1 MVKNEHKNS
10 LRPKAVNKPPKKR
23 RRFRSFALLNQKVHV
38 GSSLHSIVD
47 GSFLT
52 RDNLIKQ
59 VPFILFITFLG
70 VFYIANSYNAE
81 KTLIEISRIKKELEE
96 LRFEY
101 ITTKSNLM
109 FHSKQSEVA
118 NKLKNTGVRESVV
131 PPVKIYLTQEAN
143 GK

>member
-1 MVKNEHKNS
+1 MRTKNTLKPDQSE
-10 LRPKAVNKPPKKR
+10 RPKKERKPLG
-23 RRFRSFALLNQKVHV
+23 RFRMLNQKVDV
-38 GSSLHSIVD
+38 GGSLHSIVD

-52 RDNLIKQ
+52 RNNLVKQ
-59 VPFILFITFLG
+59 VRFILFITLIG

-81 KTLIEISRIKKELEE
+81 KTIIEISRIKRELEE

-118 NKLKNTGVRESVV
+118 VKLKNTGVKESLV
-131 PPVKIYLTQEAN
+131 PPVKIYIKE
-143 GK
+143 K

>member
-1 MVKNEHKNS
+1 MLKTRHKNT
-10 LRPKAVNKPPKKR
+10 LKPKQAEKPQKQRKPLGQ
-23 RRFRSFALLNQKVHV
+23 FRVLNQKVDV
-38 GSSLHSIVD
+38 GGSLHSIVG

-52 RDNLIKQ
+52 RNNLVKQ
-59 VPFILFITFLG
+59 VRFILFVTLIG

-81 KTLIEISRIKKELEE
+81 KTIIEISRIKRELEE

-118 NKLKNTGVRESVV
+118 IKLKSTGVKESLV
-131 PPVKIYLTQEAN
+131 PPVKIYVKE
-143 GK
+143 K

>member
-1 MVKNEHKNS
+1 MLKTKNKNTFK
-10 LRPKAVNKPPKKR
+10 PKQDEKPKKQR
-23 RRFRSFALLNQKVHV
+23 KPFGKFRVLNQKVDV
-38 GSSLHSIVD
+38 GGSLHSIMD

-52 RDNLIKQ
+52 RNNLIKQ
-59 VPFILFITFLG
+59 VRFILFITLIG

-81 KTLIEISRIKKELEE
+81 KTIIDISRIKRELEE

-118 NKLKNTGVRESVV
+118 VKLKNTGVKESLV
-131 PPVKIYLTQEAN
+131 PPVKIYIKEE
-143 GK
+143 